1 MSCLGSAV
9 HATAEPI
16 RPGRSTIL
24 AMSFD
29 KNDGIPIV
37 NVHKPTTRV
46 NIWMVV
52 AVVAFLLFG
61 VFAVLLIK

>member
-1 MSCLGSAV
+1 
-9 HATAEPI
+9 
-16 RPGRSTIL
+16 
-24 AMSFD
+24 MSFD

-37 NVHKPTTRV
+37 NVHKPATRV

-52 AVVAFLLFG
+52 AVVVFLLFG